1 MLDLTT
7 SERSLD
13 LLHRSIDLARLGLV
27 WLFFLF
33 SRNLLQY
40 RVEIDGFHPSLS
52 ELESSGSIEDEDKED
67 LKLPWFFCYI
77 AGCVE
82 DDDQRLKKE
91 IHQTQEKIK
100 TGLIW
105 LID

>member
-1 MLDLTT
+1 M
-7 SERSLD
+7 
-13 LLHRSIDLARLGLV
+13 
-27 WLFFLF
+27 
-33 SRNLLQY
+33 
-40 RVEIDGFHPSLS
+40 EIDGFHPSLS